1 LLFKEKRREPP
12 LLPNQPKTK
21 NYESFEVL

>member
-1 LLFKEKRREPP
+1 LFKEKRREPP